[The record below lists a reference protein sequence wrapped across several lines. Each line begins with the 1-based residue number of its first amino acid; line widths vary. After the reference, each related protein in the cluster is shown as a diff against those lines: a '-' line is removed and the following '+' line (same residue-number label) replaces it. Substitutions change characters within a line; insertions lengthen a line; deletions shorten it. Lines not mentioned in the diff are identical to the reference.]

1 MVSPPSEMWL
11 PLVLFFTFALLSV
24 VGAYL
29 IAAHWRG
36 WKAGVWAALSTAL
49 FFGALF
55 LGLGL
60 LLRSSGLL

>member
-1 MVSPPSEMWL
+1 MTPSPSEMWL
-11 PLVLFFTFALLSV
+11 PLGLFFTFALLSV

-29 IAAHWRG
+29 IAAHGRG
-36 WKAGVWAALSTAL
+36 WKAGVWAALGTAL

-55 LGLGL
+55 VGLGY